1 MKIQTYNY
9 PKSSFLSL
17 EKDMEIITSQILKND
32 RLKKLLY
39 YTTRDCMDKP
49 NLTEEESISLMGKNI
64 KMVPKLYVDSTV
76 ENYIVVSFDN
86 FITNPTNPEFRNN
99 IIKFDIICHADQWML
114 KDFQMRPYRIA
125 AELDTI
131 FDHKHLTGIGDL
143 YFLGANQTVMTNE
156 YSGICV
162 MYQTIHGE
170 EDKKFM
176 LNPSEQL
183 QFEAD
188 FNKMFNEQ

>member
-17 EKDMEIITSQILKND
+17 EKDMEIITSQILKSD

-49 NLTEEESISLMGKNI
+49 NLTEEESISLMGRNI

-131 FDHKHLTGIGDL
+131 FDHKHLTGIGDYIFQEL
-143 YFLGANQTVMTNE
+143 TKQ
-156 YSGICV
+156 
-162 MYQTIHGE
+162 
-170 EDKKFM
+170 
-176 LNPSEQL
+176 
-183 QFEAD
+183 
-188 FNKMFNEQ
+188 